1 MRDYNAFKDNVLA
14 ALERVAGDA
23 AIAADAEA
31 ALWCITRTLPSLLGN
46 PDAARRPGAL
56 PEGAAAASAATVFL
70 VTPDRQ
76 FHIIAAPV
84 NFQPE
89 QYHERVPITLG
100 HPGHVA
106 ATRRGAMLADT
117 GHHQSFVKILQTFRA
132 ASAMQVPLLWKGDY
146 LGVLICA
153 NAARGP
159 TKRSTIAPARRS
171 RGSLPRSGWRMTGPN
186 GSRPLI
192 TTGCRCDRL
201 APSKEVGP
209 RRSMPITSDGRSRAW
224 PPRR

>member
-1 MRDYNAFKDNVLA
+1 MNRGFRVSNKERADERPDNVLA

-46 PDAARRPGAL
+46 PDAAQRPGAL

-76 FHIIAAPV
+76 YHIIAAPV

-89 QYHERVPITLG
+89 QYHERVPTTLG

-132 ASAMQVPLLWKGDY
+132 ASAPVVRREVPSTVKIFPY
-146 LGVLICA
+146 GVSRSRLIDPA
-153 NAARGP
+153 TLETFGRDVRDDA
-159 TKRSTIAPARRS
+159 IAPDASEAHAVEKFNR
-171 RGSLPRSGWRMTGPN
+171 
-186 GSRPLI
+186 
-192 TTGCRCDRL
+192 
-201 APSKEVGP
+201 V
-209 RRSMPITSDGRSRAW
+209 
-224 PPRR
+224 

>member
-23 AIAADAEA
+23 AIADNAEA

-46 PDAARRPGAL
+46 ADASRRPGAL
-56 PEGAAAASAATVFL
+56 PEGASATSAATVFL

-76 FHIIAAPV
+76 YHIIAAPV

-89 QYHERVPITLG
+89 QYHERVAITLG
-100 HPGHVA
+100 HPGQVA

-117 GHHQSFVKILQTFRA
+117 SHHQSFVKILQTFRA
-132 ASAMQVPLLWKGDY
+132 ASAMQLPLLWKGDY

-153 NAARGP
+153 NA
-159 TKRSTIAPARRS
+159 S
-171 RGSLPRSGWRMTGPN
+171 RGAYEEIDYRACKTFARLAAALWIAHGGPKW
-186 GSRPLI
+186 L
-192 TTGCRCDRL
+192 TTIDYDRL
-201 APSKEVGP
+201 PV
-209 RRSMPITSDGRSRAW
+209 RTT
-224 PPRR
+224 